1 MRIRLFLSVMLAAG
15 AMALVLS
22 PVTEGQRTTHLN
34 RVVDVL
40 ARGGV
45 SIGVSSGGG
54 SDLEGFAD
62 AGNARGGDT
71 NIDFLFMS
79 QANPLTFSIPN
90 LKAYMEG
97 LVEGGAT
104 SNPSTHPMLLRVPT
118 VHDDTEAAKQR
129 IQQALDAGVYNI
141 MYPHVETAEE
151 ALFAIRAMRYPAQDV
166 VDGTR
171 PNSAGNAPGVWGI
184 PESEYRQKADL
195 WPLDP
200 NGELTTIILLESV
213 DAVEKHAREITA
225 VQGATIV
232 IPAPGD
238 LRSAY
243 TAQMFPNARGRG
255 GAAGARGGGGRGG
268 ARGGRGRGGRGIG
281 LTDDQQAALQAK
293 LEEAFAMQLAVCV
306 ELDVVCG
313 ITAGE
318 QDIERRIRQ
327 GFRFIIAN
335 SQEAVRLGHAA
346 AGN

>member
-1 MRIRLFLSVMLAAG
+1 MRIRVFLGVMLAAG

-45 SIGVSSGGG
+45 TIGVSSGGG
-54 SDLEGFAD
+54 ADLEGFAD
-62 AGNARGGDT
+62 AGNARGADT

-79 QANPLTFSIPN
+79 QADPLTFSIPN

-118 VHDDTEAAKQR
+118 VHEDTEAAKQR

-151 ALFAIRAMRYPAQDV
+151 ALFAVRAMRYPAQDV

-171 PNSAGNAPGVWGI
+171 PNSAGDAPRVWGV

-200 NGELTTIILLESV
+200 NGELTTIILLESI

-225 VQGATIV
+225 VQGTTIV

-243 TAQMFPNARGRG
+243 TAQMFPNAQGRG
-255 GAAGARGGGGRGG
+255 GAGG
-268 ARGGRGRGGRGIG
+268 ARGGRGRGGAPGGRGRGGRGSG
-281 LTDDQQAALQAK
+281 LTADQESALQAK
-293 LEEAFAMQLAVCV
+293 LEEAFATQLAVCV

-335 SQEAVRLGHAA
+335 SPEAVRLGHAA

>member
-1 MRIRLFLSVMLAAG
+1 MRIRVFLIVMLAASV
-15 AMALVLS
+15 MALILS
-22 PVTEGQRTTHLN
+22 PVTEGQQPRLN
-34 RVVDVL
+34 RVVDAL
-40 ARGGV
+40 SQGKV

-54 SDLEGFAD
+54 ADLDGIREMGAT
-62 AGNARGGDT
+62 RGADT

-90 LKAYMEG
+90 LKAYMAG

-118 VHDDTEAAKQR
+118 VHEDTEAAKQR
-129 IQQALDAGVYNI
+129 IQQALDAGVYNF
-141 MYPHVETAEE
+141 MFPHMETAEE

-171 PNSAGNAPGVWGI
+171 PNTAGEAPSVWGVS
-184 PESEYRQKADL
+184 EAEYRAKADL

-200 NGELTTIILLESV
+200 NGELTTVILLESV

-225 VQGATIV
+225 VSGATIV

-243 TAQMFPNARGRG
+243 TAQMFPNLARGRG
-255 GAAGARGGGGRGG
+255 GQPGGRGGGRG
-268 ARGGRGRGGRGIG
+268 
-281 LTDDQQAALQAK
+281 LNDVQQAALQEQ
-293 LEEAFAMQLAVCV
+293 LEEAFAMQLAICV

-346 AGN
+346 AGND

>member
-1 MRIRLFLSVMLAAG
+1 MRIRVFLVFMLAAG
-15 AMALVLS
+15 VMALVLS
-22 PVTEGQRTTHLN
+22 PVTEGQRPRLN

-40 ARGGV
+40 SQGKV

-54 SDLEGFAD
+54 ADLEGFAD
-62 AGNARGGDT
+62 TGAARGADT

-79 QANPLTFSIPN
+79 QSNPLTFSIPN

-118 VHDDTEAAKQR
+118 IHEDTEGAKQR
-129 IQQALDAGVYNI
+129 IQQALDAGVYNF
-141 MYPHVETAEE
+141 MFPHVESAEE
-151 ALFAIRAMRYPAQDV
+151 ALFAVRAMRYPAQDV

-171 PNSAGNAPGVWGI
+171 PNTAGNAPEVWGVS
-184 PESEYRQKADL
+184 ESMYREKADV
-195 WPLDP
+195 WPHDP
-200 NGELTTIILLESV
+200 DGELTTVILLESI
-213 DAVEKHAREITA
+213 DAVEKYAREITA
-225 VQGATIV
+225 VSGATIV

-238 LRSAY
+238 LRGAY
-243 TAQMFPNARGRG
+243 TAAMFPNAARGRG
-255 GAAGARGGGGRGG
+255 GQPGARGGGGRGARGG
-268 ARGGRGRGGRGIG
+268 ARGGGRGGG
-281 LTDDQQAALQAK
+281 LTADQQAALQEK
-293 LEEAFAMQLAVCV
+293 LEEAFATQLAVCI

-318 QDIERRIRQ
+318 QDIERRIQQ

-335 SQEAVRLGHAA
+335 SPEAVRLGHAA

>member
-1 MRIRLFLSVMLAAG
+1 
-15 AMALVLS
+15 
-22 PVTEGQRTTHLN
+22 
-34 RVVDVL
+34 
-40 ARGGV
+40 
-45 SIGVSSGGG
+45 
-54 SDLEGFAD
+54 
-62 AGNARGGDT
+62 
-71 NIDFLFMS
+71 MS

-118 VHDDTEAAKQR
+118 VHEDTEAAKQR

-171 PNSAGNAPGVWGI
+171 PNSAGEAPGVWGI

-255 GAAGARGGGGRGG
+255 GAASGRGG
-268 ARGGRGRGGRGIG
+268 ARGGRGRGGGRGGRGSG
-281 LTDDQQAALQAK
+281 LTEDQQEALQAK
-293 LEEAFAMQLAVCV
+293 LEEAFATQLAVCV

-335 SQEAVRLGHAA
+335 NPEAVRLGHAA